1 MHCRLMAVQGQVL
14 TALLSQKPGVIGSVL
29 AAMYQHFD
37 GLASQIEHREGEFG
51 ANHRR

>member
-1 MHCRLMAVQGQVL
+1 MAVQGQVL

-29 AAMYQHFD
+29 AAMYQHFY
-37 GLASQIEHREGEFG
+37 GLVSQIEHREGEFG